1 MRVPPH
7 RRSVLRLLAGAG
19 PSLSA
24 LLPGVAQPQQAPGD
38 QGIGGTGM
46 MRTGP
51 SPERP
56 LGEGDRGIGGTG
68 VIGTIRGFGSIVV
81 NGLRIAYPAEAVVT
95 VDGEPAKVEDLRI
108 GQVVQAVATRVAVQ
122 PDGSDGGLVTG
133 RIDVV
138 SEVVG
143 PVEAVAPGRLV
154 VLGQRVFT
162 AGLTGDWV
170 LGGRVAVSGLR
181 RPDGIIVASL
191 IEPRGP
197 GPDRVVGPMR
207 RGDRGVA
214 MIGNLRLEGGSVPPR
229 GKRALVVGEPAN
241 GGLRVTNAAFAGYPF
256 PLGLPQV
263 SIEAYVGRVGAGIE
277 LGSGIAVAGRAD
289 TSVPRTGSVRAVLT
303 ARVAGDNGLTVE
315 RLRSEDGGVPVEPPR
330 DIPRF
335 ERDRLDPRG
344 LPDRPLDVEPGGEPR
359 VFRID
364 PRTGLDDAPGAGGF
378 SDPSGSGGA
387 SGQGGLR
394 GAPGG
399 GGPPGAGGAGPGG
412 PSGPG
417 GPGGPGGMGGPGRPR

>member
-1 MRVPPH
+1 L
-7 RRSVLRLLAGAG
+7 LRLLAGAG
-19 PSLSA
+19 PSLA
-24 LLPGVAQPQQAPGD
+24 VLLPGVARPQQSPRD

-46 MRTGP
+46 MRTDP
-51 SPERP
+51 APEGP

-81 NGLRIAYPAEAVVT
+81 NGLRIAYPTDAVVT
-95 VDGEPAKVEDLRI
+95 VDGEPAMVGDLRI
-108 GQVVQAVATRVAVQ
+108 GQVVQAVATRAAVR

-138 SEVVG
+138 TEVVG
-143 PVEAVAPGRLV
+143 PVEAVAPGRLI

-162 AGLTGDWV
+162 AGLTGEWA

-197 GPDRVVGPMR
+197 GPDRVVGPVR
-207 RGDRGVA
+207 RDEHRMA
-214 MIGNLRLEGGSVPPR
+214 MIGNLRLEGVGVPPP
-229 GKRALVVGEPAN
+229 GKRALVVGETAN

-256 PLGLPQV
+256 PPGLRQV
-263 SIEAYVGRVGAGIE
+263 SIEAYVGRAGAGIE
-277 LGSGIAVAGRAD
+277 LGSGMGVVGRAD
-289 TSVPRTGSVRAVLT
+289 ASVPRTGSVRMVLT
-303 ARVAGDNGLTVE
+303 ARVTRDDGLIVE
-315 RLRSEDGGVPVEPPR
+315 RLRTEDGGMPAEPPR
-330 DIPRF
+330 EIPRF

-344 LPDRPLDVEPGGEPR
+344 LPDSPLDVDPGGEPR

-364 PRTGLDDAPGAGGF
+364 PRTGPGDASGAGGF

-394 GAPGG
+394 GAPGV

-412 PSGPG
+412 PGGPG
-417 GPGGPGGMGGPGRPR
+417 GAGGPGGMGGPGRPR

>member
-7 RRSVLRLLAGAG
+7 RRSVLRLLAGTG
-19 PSLSA
+19 PSLSV
-24 LLPGVAQPQQAPGD
+24 LFPGVARPQQAPRD

-46 MRTGP
+46 MRTDP

-81 NGLRIAYPAEAVVT
+81 NGLRIAYPAEVVVT
-95 VDGEPAKVEDLRI
+95 VDGEAAKVGDLRI
-108 GQVVQAVATRVAVQ
+108 GQVVQAVAARAAVR

-138 SEVVG
+138 TEVVG

-162 AGLTGDWV
+162 AGLTGEWA

-191 IEPRGP
+191 IEPRSP
-197 GPDRVVGPMR
+197 GPDRVVGPVR
-207 RGDRGVA
+207 RGERGMA
-214 MIGNLRLEGGSVPPR
+214 MIGNLRLEGVGVPPP
-229 GKRALVVGEPAN
+229 GKRVLVVGQSAN
-241 GGLRVTNAAFAGYPF
+241 GDLRVTNSAFAGYPF
-256 PLGLPQV
+256 PPGLRQV

-289 TSVPRTGSVRAVLT
+289 ASIPRTGSVRAVLT
-303 ARVAGDNGLTVE
+303 ARVARDDGLTVE
-315 RLRSEDGGVPVEPPR
+315 RLRTEDGAAPAEPPR

-335 ERDRLDPRG
+335 ERDHLDPRG
-344 LPDRPLDVEPGGEPR
+344 LPDSPLDVEPGGEPR

-364 PRTGLDDAPGAGGF
+364 PRTGSDDASGAGGF
-378 SDPSGSGGA
+378 SDPSGSSGTGGQ
-387 SGQGGLR
+387 SGR
-394 GAPGG
+394 GTPGG

-412 PSGPG
+412 PGGPG
-417 GPGGPGGMGGPGRPR
+417 GLGGPGGMGGPGRPR

>member
-1 MRVPPH
+1 VRVPPN

-24 LLPGVAQPQQAPGD
+24 LLPGAAWPQQAPGD

-46 MRTGP
+46 MRTDP

-81 NGLRIAYPAEAVVT
+81 NRLRIAYPAEAVVT
-95 VDGEPAKVEDLRI
+95 VDGEPAKVGDLRI
-108 GQVVQAVATRVAVQ
+108 GQVVQVVATRVAVQ
-122 PDGSDGGLVTG
+122 PDGADGGLVTG

-162 AGLTGDWV
+162 AGLTGEWV
-170 LGGRVAVSGLR
+170 LGRRVAVSGLR
-181 RPDGIIVASL
+181 RSDGIIVASL

-197 GPDRVVGPMR
+197 GLDRVVGPVR
-207 RGDRGVA
+207 RGERGVA
-214 MIGNLRLEGGSVPPR
+214 MIGNLRLEGVGVPPP
-229 GKRALVVGEPAN
+229 GKRALVVGESEN
-241 GGLRVTNAAFAGYPF
+241 GSLRVTNAAFAGYPF
-256 PLGLPQV
+256 PPGLRQM

-289 TSVPRTGSVRAVLT
+289 ASVPRTGSVRAVLT
-303 ARVAGDNGLTVE
+303 TRVARDDGLTVE
-315 RLRSEDGGVPVEPPR
+315 RLRTEDGSVPAEPPR
-330 DIPRF
+330 DVPRF
-335 ERDRLDPRG
+335 ERDHLDPRG
-344 LPDRPLDVEPGGEPR
+344 LPDSPLDAAPGGEPR

-364 PRTGLDDAPGAGGF
+364 PRTGPDNAPGAGGF
-378 SDPSGSGGA
+378 SDPSGSSRMGGDN
-387 SGQGGLR
+387 GLR
-394 GAPGG
+394 GAPGV
-399 GGPPGAGGAGPGG
+399 GGPPGAGGVGPGA
-412 PSGPG
+412 PG

>member
-19 PSLSA
+19 PSLSV
-24 LLPGVAQPQQAPGD
+24 LLPGVARPQQSPRD

-46 MRTGP
+46 MRTDP
-51 SPERP
+51 APERP

-81 NGLRIAYPAEAVVT
+81 NGLRIAYPADAVVT
-95 VDGEPAKVEDLRI
+95 VDGEPAKVGDLRI
-108 GQVVQAVATRVAVQ
+108 GQVVQAVATRAAVR

-138 SEVVG
+138 TEVVG

-162 AGLTGDWV
+162 AGLTGEWA

-191 IEPRGP
+191 IEPRGS
-197 GPDRVVGPMR
+197 GPDRVVGPVR
-207 RGDRGVA
+207 RGERGVA
-214 MIGNLRLEGGSVPPR
+214 MIGNLQLEGVGVPPP
-229 GKRALVVGEPAN
+229 GKRALVAGEAAN
-241 GGLRVTNAAFAGYPF
+241 GILRVTNSAFAGYPF
-256 PLGLPQV
+256 PPGLRQV

-277 LGSGIAVAGRAD
+277 LGSGMAVAGRAD
-289 TSVPRTGSVRAVLT
+289 ASVPRTVSVRAVLT
-303 ARVAGDNGLTVE
+303 ARVARDDGLIVE
-315 RLRSEDGGVPVEPPR
+315 RLRTEDGGVPVEPPR
-330 DIPRF
+330 DVPRF

-344 LPDRPLDVEPGGEPR
+344 LPDSPLDVEPGEEPR

-364 PRTGLDDAPGAGGF
+364 PRTGSDDASGAGGF
-378 SDPSGSGGA
+378 SDPSGSSGTGGQ
-387 SGQGGLR
+387 SGR
-394 GAPGG
+394 GTPGG

-412 PSGPG
+412 PGGPG
-417 GPGGPGGMGGPGRPR
+417 GLGGPGGMGGPGRPR